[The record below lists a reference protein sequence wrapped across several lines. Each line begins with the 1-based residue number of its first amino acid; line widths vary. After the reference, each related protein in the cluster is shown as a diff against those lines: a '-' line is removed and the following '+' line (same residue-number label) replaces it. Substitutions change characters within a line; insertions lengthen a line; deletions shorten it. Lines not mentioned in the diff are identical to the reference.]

1 MRTRKG
7 AARHRTKKRLSRA
20 VKGYWGGRSKL
31 NRVARE
37 TLRRAWRYGWIH
49 RRTKKR
55 VMRRLW
61 ITRLSAAVRMRDMNY
76 SRFISGLKKANVAL
90 NRKVLSELAI
100 SDPTDF
106 DSIVELAKGQG

>member
-1 MRTRKG
+1 
-7 AARHRTKKRLSRA
+7 
-20 VKGYWGGRSKL
+20 
-31 NRVARE
+31 
-37 TLRRAWRYGWIH
+37 
-49 RRTKKR
+49 
-55 VMRRLW
+55 MRRLW